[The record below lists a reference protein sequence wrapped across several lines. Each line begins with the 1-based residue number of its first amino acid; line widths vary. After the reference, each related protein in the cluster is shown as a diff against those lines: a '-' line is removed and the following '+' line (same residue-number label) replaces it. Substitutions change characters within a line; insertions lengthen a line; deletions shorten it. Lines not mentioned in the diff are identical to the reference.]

1 MPYSL
6 NLDSTDNGFEGAV
19 LLLSLHHG
27 GVYKVE
33 LSTTH
38 ITLPYFSIRKII
50 IAPLGI

>member
-27 GVYKVE
+27 GVYKVDQ
-33 LSTTH
+33 STNTH
-38 ITLPYFSIRKII
+38 YFV
-50 IAPLGI
+50 LFLY